1 MLLKKISLKNYM
13 GAENVE
19 VDFSEKTEIRGK
31 NRCGKSTLINAYFDV
46 MTGKFANGAAP
57 NNICPVDENGEV
69 TDCDLDRIA
78 AVDEESGYFGN
89 QWN

>member
-31 NRCGKSTLINAYFDV
+31 NRCGKSTL
-46 MTGKFANGAAP
+46 MTP
-57 NNICPVDENGEV
+57 
-69 TDCDLDRIA
+69 TLML
-78 AVDEESGYFGN
+78 
-89 QWN
+89 